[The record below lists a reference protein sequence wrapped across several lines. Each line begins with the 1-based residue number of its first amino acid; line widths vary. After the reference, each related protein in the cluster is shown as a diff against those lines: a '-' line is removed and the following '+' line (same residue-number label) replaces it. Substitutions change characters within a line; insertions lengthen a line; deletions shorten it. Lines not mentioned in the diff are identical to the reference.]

1 MSEREHTVLAI
12 VEEGYYGIIETSDN
26 PYEVRDAIT
35 ELGFTHLAMEPA
47 KFKQAVKEIWAGMH
61 SRSNIENLG
70 IIARVGGYISAGFND
85 PLTLEYA
92 AALRA
97 DRETAK

>member
-1 MSEREHTVLAI
+1 MSEREHTALAI
-12 VEEGYYGIIETSDN
+12 VEESCYEIIETSDD

-47 KFKQAVKEIWAGMH
+47 KFKQAVKEIWTGMH
-61 SRSNIENLG
+61 GRSNIENLG
-70 IIARVGGYISAGFND
+70 IVARVGGYISAGYND

-92 AALRA
+92 TALRA
-97 DRETAK
+97 DREAIK